1 MKQFKF
7 LRIEIENLEEN
18 KKGNKKM
25 NVTRLLSGLI
35 LFPIVAI
42 ILIFGNQY
50 VVDITISIIAIM
62 SLHEFYKAF
71 RHGEKA
77 NPVSWIGYIA
87 AFLVCF
93 IHVVPIDWVLKIIGA
108 LLPISFLI
116 LFLYAI
122 ITNLKV
128 NIIDIAITFFGICY
142 IVIFLMFISIIREN
156 LPNGKFLIWF
166 LFFSAWGTDIFAY
179 VIGKNF
185 GKHYFTKI
193 SPHKTIE
200 GCIGG
205 IIGAVVMTMLY
216 TWACQAIFHVEFSY
230 LYVAI
235 ITIVLSILS
244 QIGDLA
250 ASSVKRYTGIKD
262 FSNLIP
268 GHGGMLDRIDSIVFI
283 APFAY
288 FLFMLL

>member
-1 MKQFKF
+1 
-7 LRIEIENLEEN
+7 
-18 KKGNKKM
+18 M

-42 ILIFGNQY
+42 ILIFGNNY
-50 VVDITISIIAIM
+50 VVDIAISIIAIM

-71 RHGEKA
+71 RHGKKA
-77 NPVSWIGYIA
+77 NPVSWIGYFA
-87 AFLVCF
+87 AILICF
-93 IHVVPIDWVLKIIGA
+93 IHVVPISWILKIIGA
-108 LLPISFLI
+108 LLPITFLI

-122 ITNLKV
+122 ITNLRI
-128 NIIDIAITFFGICY
+128 NIIDIAVTFFGICY
-142 IVIFLMFISIIREN
+142 IVVFLMFISIIREN
-156 LPNGKFLIWF
+156 LTNGKFLIWF

-205 IIGAVVMTMLY
+205 IIGAIALTMLY
-216 TWACQAIFHVEFSY
+216 TWACQAIFHVEFNCF
-230 LYVAI
+230 YVAI
-235 ITIVLSILS
+235 ITMALSILS

>member
-18 KKGNKKM
+18 KKGNRKM

-42 ILIFGNQY
+42 ILIFGNNY
-50 VVDITISIIAIM
+50 VVDIAISIIAIM

-71 RHGEKA
+71 RHGKKA
-77 NPVSWIGYIA
+77 NPVSWIGYFA
-87 AFLVCF
+87 AILICF
-93 IHVVPIDWVLKIIGA
+93 IHVVPISWILKIIGA
-108 LLPISFLI
+108 LLPITFLI

-122 ITNLKV
+122 ITNLRI
-128 NIIDIAITFFGICY
+128 NIIDIAVTFFGICY
-142 IVIFLMFISIIREN
+142 IVVFLMFISIIREN
-156 LPNGKFLIWF
+156 LTNGKFLIWF

-205 IIGAVVMTMLY
+205 IIGAIALTMLY
-216 TWACQAIFHVEFSY
+216 TWACQAIFYVEFNY
-230 LYVAI
+230 FYVAI
-235 ITIVLSILS
+235 ITMALSILS